1 MLTVTVGLVLSG
13 KSSTLRPLGRR
24 YSVMPSTSFTFL
36 MALTG
41 IALPSLGA
49 WGMGFRATLEGGVM
63 TRWPSA
69 PGASSAGAAPAGGG
83 SLGCA
88 GGLPLGGA
96 AGVDSGGC
104 WGGTPGGVA
113 GGVSPVARGAGVLL
127 VDGWPA

>member
-24 YSVMPSTSFTFL
+24 YSVMPSTTFTFL
-36 MALTG
+36 MVLTG

-49 WGMGFRATLEGGVM
+49 LGMGLRATLEGGVM

-83 SLGCA
+83 SFGCA
-88 GGLPLGGA
+88 GGVALGGA
-96 AGVDSGGC
+96 AGGGF
-104 WGGTPGGVA
+104 GG
-113 GGVSPVARGAGVLL
+113 ARGGAPG
-127 VDGWPA
+127 